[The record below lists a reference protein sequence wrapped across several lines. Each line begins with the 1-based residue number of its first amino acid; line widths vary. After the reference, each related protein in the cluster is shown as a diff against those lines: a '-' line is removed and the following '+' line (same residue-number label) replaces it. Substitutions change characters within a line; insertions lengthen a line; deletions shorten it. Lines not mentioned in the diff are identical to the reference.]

1 APIAALSFR
10 EFRVVAPRTGTLL
23 RSGFIRGSN
32 ACKAGGILLAVV
44 WFALFL
50 VKGLNPGAGGGDYFL
65 HYFPA
70 YQAFLEH
77 GSVWPNEVWWHYF
90 YSKGA
95 GLYFLGM
102 LLTDA
107 LAPQLVTFCFM
118 SVAGLSIFLF
128 VRRLAPRTAWP
139 IVGVLLFFG
148 LYIYTPGWGEFGKLH
163 ELNTALVI
171 TILWITVVAFDG
183 TRRARGVWLAAA
195 ASTMTAAV
203 IVNTVIG
210 VFLGAFFAVLALP
223 YSLRSYRRR
232 VLVCLAF
239 ATAAGAL
246 ACGILLIN
254 YLTTGLLND
263 LVLRHGWKFAD
274 VERLYQWGALPKALW
289 WHRQL
294 TGFWGVPFERST
306 NFLYFVLRFYLLWP
320 LFFGGALVAC
330 IAGYARYSAG
340 HFGCR
345 AVSNAALVL
354 TAAFLVFV
362 AFAVTEGRGLS
373 TSFYRFSSFMVP
385 VVIVAG
391 IAMWTAPIRHP
402 ARASGLAMVERP
414 LVPFIV
420 LASCSV

>member
-1 APIAALSFR
+1 FSSCSFCRANHVRTRMTINQPIPSIRLRVVPASGRSDIILFLLYIGGYAALVAWFRYIDVYHTHFSDTGILVFLDNLFRLLFVFYLFWIVQAVGAVFLRLFGECNPRALGTLGYVALTFFAGAGPWHVVLLAVGYLGLLNAPVMMVLTAPIAALSFR

-139 IVGVLLFFG
+139 IDGVLLFFG

-171 TILWITVVAFDG
+171 TILWMTVVAFDG

-203 IVNTVIG
+203 I
-210 VFLGAFFAVLALP
+210 
-223 YSLRSYRRR
+223 
-232 VLVCLAF
+232 
-239 ATAAGAL
+239 
-246 ACGILLIN
+246 
-254 YLTTGLLND
+254 
-263 LVLRHGWKFAD
+263 
-274 VERLYQWGALPKALW
+274 
-289 WHRQL
+289 
-294 TGFWGVPFERST
+294 
-306 NFLYFVLRFYLLWP
+306 
-320 LFFGGALVAC
+320 
-330 IAGYARYSAG
+330 
-340 HFGCR
+340 
-345 AVSNAALVL
+345 
-354 TAAFLVFV
+354 
-362 AFAVTEGRGLS
+362 
-373 TSFYRFSSFMVP
+373 
-385 VVIVAG
+385 
-391 IAMWTAPIRHP
+391 
-402 ARASGLAMVERP
+402 
-414 LVPFIV
+414 
-420 LASCSV
+420 